1 MAKVEKIK
9 LGVFGLVVMLMIGV
23 IVYNCCVYGMNAS
36 I

>member
-9 LGVFGLVVMLMIGV
+9 LGVFGLVVMLVIGF
-23 IVYNCCVYGMNAS
+23 IVYNCCVYGMNPS

>member
-1 MAKVEKIK
+1 MARAEKIK
-9 LGVFGLVVMLMIGV
+9 LSVFGLVVVLMVGV